1 MSELIQGSP
10 PQRTCQAAEL
20 TFIWFWLIACVD
32 FSIVGE
38 LYEECRRREFEPNYL
53 VLGIVN
59 ATEIARTFR
68 HCPRFRK

>member
-32 FSIVGE
+32 FSIVGAMPE
-38 LYEECRRREFEPNYL
+38 SCVSDL
-53 VLGIVN
+53 VTWSNRQL
-59 ATEIARTFR
+59 FW
-68 HCPRFRK
+68 